1 MPLVLKVLRCP
12 PGVAPDRR
20 RVDGASFTIGRGVE
34 SDWTLPDPDR
44 VLSKRHC
51 IVAAR
56 GEGWVVTDSSSN
68 GTFLNGHS
76 IDPNVPHPLR
86 EGDRLTFGAYEIEA
100 RLDDDAPDV
109 AGVPPRPGVKSELL
123 AENRLTGDPFGPL
136 DDDAVQIAR
145 PSIGLPANFDPLV
158 AADEVVENAYSAP
171 DHTPDLQEHFRPP
184 RTSFEVLPD
193 DWDLDSPPTSPP
205 PLQAEPA
212 PIAPAPIA
220 PIPAAPA
227 PLPRLDAADGA
238 SATGFALLA
247 AGAGVAGAQPADSDA
262 ALRSLGAAF
271 RAMVKGL
278 RRLMITRATI
288 KGEFRIG
295 QTMIRADGNNPL
307 KFAANDDDA
316 LTALLGTGRR
326 SGMTPEQAVTD
337 ALRDMRL
344 HELAVTAAMHRAV
357 RDLLNELAPARVM
370 RDVHDAGDDA
380 LGRLLGRRQKTAW
393 AAYTAL
399 HDRTTRALDD
409 DFNSAFGKSFVRAY
423 EAALAD
429 IAALDAGEGA
439 E

>member
-12 PGVAPDRR
+12 AGVASDRR
-20 RVDGASFTIGRGVE
+20 RVAGGSFTIGRGTE

-51 IVAAR
+51 IVAER
-56 GEGWVVTDSSSN
+56 GGGWVVTDSSSN

-86 EGDRLTFGAYEIEA
+86 EGDRLSFGPYEIEV
-100 RLDDDAPDV
+100 RPDDEGPDV
-109 AGVPPRPGVKSELL
+109 ASVAQRPGVKSEML
-123 AENRLTGDPFGPL
+123 AENRLSSDPFGPL
-136 DDDAVQIAR
+136 EGDAVQIAR

-158 AADEVVENAYSAP
+158 AAGEVVENRYPAS

-184 RTSFEVLPD
+184 RTNLELLPD
-193 DWDLDSPPTSPP
+193 DWDLDVGP
-205 PLQAEPA
+205 
-212 PIAPAPIA
+212 APAP
-220 PIPAAPA
+220 PPAEPVPVAPA
-227 PLPRLDAADGA
+227 PLPNLDRTG
-238 SATGFALLA
+238 SGSVRTGGGNVEGFAALA
-247 AGAGVAGAQPADSDA
+247 AGAGVADAQPADPDA

-278 RRLMITRATI
+278 RRLMIARATI
-288 KGEFRIG
+288 KGEFRIA

-316 LTALLGTGRR
+316 LTALLGTGRK

-337 ALRDMRL
+337 ALRDVRL
-344 HELAVTAAMHRAV
+344 HELAVTAAMQRAV
-357 RDLLNELAPARVM
+357 RDLLEGLAPTRVM
-370 RDVHDAGDDA
+370 SGLHDTGDDP
-380 LGRLLGRRQKTAW
+380 LGRILGRRQKAAW
-393 AAYTAL
+393 AAYAAL
-399 HDRTTRALDD
+399 HERTVRALDD
-409 DFNSAFGKSFVRAY
+409 DFSSAFGRSFVRAY

-429 IAALDAGEGA
+429 IAAQDAGEDA